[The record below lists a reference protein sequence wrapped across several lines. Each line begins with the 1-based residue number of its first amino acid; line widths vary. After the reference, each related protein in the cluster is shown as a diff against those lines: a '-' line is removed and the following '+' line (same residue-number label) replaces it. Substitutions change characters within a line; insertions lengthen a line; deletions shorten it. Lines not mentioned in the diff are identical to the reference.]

1 MRRSTLVL
9 AAALLAL
16 GVGCGRGADPD
27 ASERMTVRGTVAQL
41 SVGQG
46 ARAVAVG
53 ADGRAVWANL
63 DAHGDFSLRLPLG
76 QSYRIV
82 IANPRRAA
90 GHLALAKGATTTR
103 WLAARTTTTIDL
115 GRLSP
120 TTTSTTT
127 ASAGLRTQ
135 SAGELEGPEQEDA
148 GEHEDDAESH
158 DGDEKEVCSG
168 GASDVELRASS
179 EPGEDA
185 KDDAEHDDHDDDC
198 GEHESEGE
206 DEAEDD

>member
-1 MRRSTLVL
+1 MSRSTLVL

-16 GVGCGRGADPD
+16 GVGCGKGEPD
-27 ASERMTVRGTVAQL
+27 GNTERMTVRGTVSQL
-41 SVGQG
+41 SVAQG

-53 ADGRAVWANL
+53 ADGRTVWATL
-63 DAHGDFSLRLPLG
+63 DGHGDFSLRLPLG

-90 GHLALAKGATTTR
+90 GHLVLARGATSTR
-103 WLAARTTTTIDL
+103 WIAARSTTTIDL

-120 TTTSTTT
+120 AATTTT
-127 ASAGLRTQ
+127 AATGGIRTQ
-135 SAGELEGPEQEDA
+135 STGAGELEGAESEDA
-148 GEHEDDAESH
+148 SEHEDDAESH
-158 DGDEKEVCSG
+158 EGSENEVCSG

-198 GEHESEGE
+198 GEHESEN
-206 DEAEDD
+206 EAEDD